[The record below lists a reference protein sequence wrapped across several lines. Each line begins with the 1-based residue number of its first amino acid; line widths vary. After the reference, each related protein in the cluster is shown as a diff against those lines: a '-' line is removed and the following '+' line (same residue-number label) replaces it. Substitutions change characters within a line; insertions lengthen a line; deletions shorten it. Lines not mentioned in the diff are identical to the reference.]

1 MKDVRINPPVIVV
14 WSEFDEVQ
22 STHEFDIQ
30 VRQYI
35 TLQRAEG
42 SAVNLTR
49 ASVVLK

>member
-22 STHEFDIQ
+22 STHEFDTQ

-35 TLQRAEG
+35 TMQTAKG
-42 SAVNLTR
+42 SAVNLNR
-49 ASVVLK
+49 ASVVFK